1 MFLREKYSIITFSQ
15 PIIYLLCLPLL
26 LFPPTTR
33 AELNIPEQS
42 LIRIRGRALSLPGQF
57 GKQFFYL
64 YHQGEVL
71 QVYNYWQRFPE
82 FQLSDY
88 LEIKAVFS
96 QTENCPRL
104 KTKEITDIITVNQGG
119 DQINNELPVIHK
131 QEDFKKQAKISLI
144 KITGQIEKIGK
155 NNFKIKNDFAEF
167 LIDLQHIS
175 EFKVETLNP
184 SDKATIEGLL
194 FKKTK
199 ELRLY
204 PLRAEDI
211 KIQKDSS
218 PTTTSAPLEAPKK
231 EDAPSKKPF
240 LKYLGLILTCALI
253 FIIIRKP

>member
-1 MFLREKYSIITFSQ
+1 MFLREKYSIITFCQ

-42 LIRIRGRALSLPGQF
+42 LIRIRGQALSLPGQF
-57 GKQFFYL
+57 GKQFFYF
-64 YHQGEVL
+64 YHRGEVV
-71 QVYNYWQRFPE
+71 QVYNYWQRFPD
-82 FQLSDY
+82 FKLFDY
-88 LEIKAVFS
+88 LEIKAIFS
-96 QTENCPRL
+96 QIEHYPRL
-104 KTKEITDIITVNQGG
+104 KTKEITDIITINQGG
-119 DQINNELPVIHK
+119 NQINNELPVIRK
-131 QEDFKKQAKISLI
+131 QEDLEKQAKISLI
-144 KITGQIEKIGK
+144 KVTGKIEKIGK

-167 LIDLQHIS
+167 SIDLQHIF
-175 EFKVETLNP
+175 EFKVESLSP
-184 SDKATIEGLL
+184 SDKVTIEGLL

-204 PLRAEDI
+204 PLRVEDI
-211 KIQKDSS
+211 KIQKGSY
-218 PTTTSAPLEAPKK
+218 PTTTSTLLAATKK